1 MNLEFL
7 FEMQRELDSNI
18 LWKHPELKEQDLL
31 PKKVLAAQVELGE
44 LANEWRGFKFWSTD
58 QKPRSMMLEEFVDVL
73 HFVLS
78 IGIELGYQT
87 NAVSLFEKE
96 PPKDINEHFI
106 ALNLGLGIIA
116 FKKNV
121 NKWHY
126 EEILISTLQLGIEL
140 GYTPEEIKQA
150 YIDKNGI
157 NIVRQSEGY

>member
-1 MNLEFL
+1 MNLETL
-7 FEMQRELDSNI
+7 FEMQGKLDSNI
-18 LWKHPELKEQDLL
+18 LWKHPHLKEEDLL
-31 PKKVLAAQVELGE
+31 TKKVLAAQVELGE
-44 LANEWRGFKFWSTD
+44 LANEWRGFKFWSGD
-58 QKPRSMMLEEFVDVL
+58 QKRRYKTLEEFVDVL

-126 EEILISTLQLGIEL
+126 QEILISTLQLGIEL
-140 GYTPEEIKQA
+140 GYTPEEIKEA